1 MRKIVMYMQSTLNGL
16 GADPGNE
23 MAWATVDGGTWAF
36 AHELTAGCDAAL
48 VGRGLYEEFLGVWPD
63 AAENEAASPDMRRL
77 ARWLRDADKLVL
89 SRTRAAPDP
98 MWPNT
103 EIVRDVE
110 ELRARREAPG
120 KDIFVAGGIGIV
132 SSLARAGLLD
142 ELWILLNPCT
152 IGEGRPLLSDPLE
165 LRLLEA
171 RPLESGVVVLHY
183 AVEHEE
189 VR

>member
-1 MRKIVMYMQSTLNGL
+1 MRKIVLYMQATLDGQ
-16 GADPGNE
+16 GADPGNTME
-23 MAWATVDGGTWAF
+23 WATVDGGTWTF
-36 AHELTAGCDAAL
+36 AHELTARCDAAL
-48 VGRGLYEEFLGVWPD
+48 IGRGLYDEFLGVWPH

-89 SRTRAAPDP
+89 SRTREAPDP
-98 MWPNT
+98 IWPNT

-110 ELRARREAPG
+110 DLRARLERPG
-120 KDIFVAGGIGIV
+120 KDIFVAGGIGIA
-132 SSLARAGLLD
+132 SALARAGLLD
-142 ELWILLNPCT
+142 ELWILLNPRT

-171 RPLESGVVVLHY
+171 RPLASGVVVLHY
-183 AVEHEE
+183 AVEKEE